1 MQNPSDQSLNPA
13 SSRVMIVDD
22 DEFSRQLHMD
32 MMDAEFKVVTCSS
45 GSEAL
50 EQVDSF
56 KPDLILLDAAMPEMD
71 GYEACRRIRQKYID
85 LPIIFITAYK
95 SLDEHLKAYDSGGDD
110 LITKPVDQQILLRK
124 AKHSIRLKSE
134 KDRLDL
140 EARSMHDLV
149 FNFVSTSGESSIL
162 LNFVRKGGKAT
173 SHDSLAQD
181 LVDAAKDFGV
191 DCCVLLH
198 HPDGPK
204 IYTSHGEPTELERE
218 IMDRMSGMGR
228 LVEFKRQFIVN
239 YDRLSIMI
247 TTKPHEAPEKIR
259 RIRDNTV
266 ILAESAEG
274 LCELMTLR
282 VESNA
287 RTEQMQVALLSASS
301 SIEEVNN
308 SHAHLMA
315 DTRVLLYKLVDKV
328 EATYSWLNTSQ
339 SQEEAIS
346 SSMNQ
351 SIDEILAL
359 LTAGNKFEEAIS
371 KVLETL
377 NVENKQNDNFLF

>member
-1 MQNPSDQSLNPA
+1 
-13 SSRVMIVDD
+13 MIVDD

-71 GYEACRRIRQKYID
+71 GYETCRQIRQKYTD
-85 LPIIFITAYK
+85 LPIIFITAYQ

-110 LITKPVDQQILLRK
+110 LITKPVDQQILIRK
-124 AKHSIRLKSE
+124 AMHSIRLKSE

-140 EARSMHDLV
+140 KARSMQDMVL
-149 FNFVSTSGESSIL
+149 NFVSTSGESSVL
-162 LNFVRKGGKAT
+162 LNFVRKGGKAA
-173 SHDSLAQD
+173 SHDSLAQN

-191 DCCVLLH
+191 DCCVMLK
-198 HPDGPK
+198 HPDGAK
-204 IYTSHGEPTELERE
+204 IITSHGAPSQLERD

-247 TTKPHEAPEKIR
+247 TTQPNETPEKIG

-274 LCELMTLR
+274 LCELLTLR
-282 VESNA
+282 IETNA

-301 SIEEVNN
+301 SIEDVNRN
-308 SHAHLMA
+308 HAHLMA
-315 DTRVLLYKLVDKV
+315 DTRILLYKLVDKV

-346 SSMNQ
+346 TSMKE

-359 LTAGNKFEEAIS
+359 LTAGNQFEEAIS